1 MARSFRVQ
9 QRKNALALHTVDHG
23 DALALERHR
32 DDLRFLGWQFERA
45 ARTGREVH
53 EPQTRLARALCTVAL
68 HHDLGDRLQVVSAR
82 PGPGSLGIRLPLRH
96 RSEEHTSELQSPMR
110 ISYAVFCLKKKIKK
124 QKRTT
129 MIEHKK
135 QQT

>member
-1 MARSFRVQ
+1 MIRRPTGSTRNDNLFPYSTLCRS
-9 QRKNALALHTVDHG
+9 
-23 DALALERHR
+23 LERHR

-82 PGPGSLGIRLPLRH
+82 PGPGSLGLRLPLRH
-96 RSEEHTSELQSPMR
+96 PPGYICGQVAALALCADSPPTRTSAGSGKSV
-110 ISYAVFCLKKKIKK
+110 IVTGDI
-124 QKRTT
+124 
-129 MIEHKK
+129 
-135 QQT
+135 

>member
-1 MARSFRVQ
+1 MLHPFPTRRSSCLPCVLVVAQNLVARAVRVQ

-45 ARTGREVH
+45 ARSGREVH

-68 HHDLGDRLQVVSAR
+68 HHDLGDRL
-82 PGPGSLGIRLPLRH
+82 
-96 RSEEHTSELQSPMR
+96 RSEEHTSELPSLMR
-110 ISYAVFCLKKKIKK
+110 ISYAVFCL
-124 QKRTT
+124 
-129 MIEHKK
+129 
-135 QQT
+135 

>member
-1 MARSFRVQ
+1 MRISDWSSDVCSSDL

-68 HHDLGDRLQVVSAR
+68 HNDLGARLQVVSAR
-82 PGPGSLGIRLPLRH
+82 PGPGSLGIRSPLRH
-96 RSEEHTSELQSPMR
+96 PPGYICGPVAAIVLCVDSPQC
-110 ISYAVFCLKKKIKK
+110 VGVIKP
-124 QKRTT
+124 QRTVA
-129 MIEHKK
+129 
-135 QQT
+135 QR